1 MLITVAATLSRMAG
15 IFDELSKGD
24 SKGLEVSQAPS
35 EKVVDWFHARAST
48 TQRTDLHHPIGNG
61 GTDAA
66 AGDHDHDGV
75 NSKFLF
81 NPAVTTFTD
90 LPASPS
96 AADIRAAVNALN
108 AALRRLGA
116 G

>member
-1 MLITVAATLSRMAG
+1 MAN
-15 IFDELSKGD
+15 IFEELGRDKG
-24 SKGLEVSQAPS
+24 KGLETTQSPS
-35 EKVVDWFHARAST
+35 EKVVDWFHSRASN
-48 TQRTDLHHPIGNG
+48 TQRNDLHHRIGDG
-61 GTDAA
+61 PTDAA

-81 NPAVTTFTD
+81 NAAEVTLVD
-90 LPASPS
+90 LSASPS
-96 AADIRAAVNALN
+96 TADIRAAVNAIN